1 MKLQTLFVTALVV
14 GVVANVFDFAVH
26 GVLLAGP
33 LYSGLPTLMRTDASM
48 PLLVLSDFVA
58 ALVFVWVYA
67 RVRVAFPVGPRG
79 GAIFGLY
86 AGVLV
91 SFPTWIVAYL
101 LIAGFTYG
109 LAWTWTIVGIAWCI
123 VAGAVTGAV
132 AGKMS
137 PAPAR

>member
-1 MKLQTLFVTALVV
+1 MKLQKLIVTALVV
-14 GVVANVFDFAVH
+14 GIVANVFDYAVH

-33 LYSGLPTLMRTDASM
+33 LYSKLPTLMRPDASI

-67 RVRVAFPVGPRG
+67 RVRTAFPAGPRG

-91 SFPTWIVAYL
+91 NFPTWIVSYL
-101 LIAGFTYG
+101 LITGFTYG
-109 LAWTWTIVGIAWCI
+109 LAWVWTILGILWCL
-123 VAGAVTGAV
+123 VAGAV
-132 AGKMS
+132 AGKLS
-137 PAPAR
+137 SAPAM